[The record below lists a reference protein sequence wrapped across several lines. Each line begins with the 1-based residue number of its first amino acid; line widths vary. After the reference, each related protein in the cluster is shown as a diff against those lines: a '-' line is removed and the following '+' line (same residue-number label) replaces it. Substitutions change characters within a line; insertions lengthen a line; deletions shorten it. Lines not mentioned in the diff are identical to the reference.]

1 MTRMRLGTLV
11 ALAIGLAAPAA
22 AQGAAVSYIDG
33 GDAWVSS
40 PDGALKQR
48 LTTDG
53 TTDRPWQAPVQAIDG
68 RTLVVHRDTFEDG
81 SSRPVLHLF
90 GADGKRITANVM
102 PVYSG
107 ATIPVYP
114 IGMDVDWN
122 GNAVAYGYSY
132 CGFACNSIYR
142 GFWLTFSDHQSLY
155 PSDPQGQSD
164 ALLPTFFGTR
174 VVSVDSGG
182 SLFVQPDV
190 PEAPFTSS
198 YDGWLAAQDI
208 NGGAARLRW
217 GRAVAASTGSQVA
230 LEYTVT
236 DNASPY
242 GTLEEGV
249 LIGERAG
256 NLPADVGRTC
266 SLTGQGV
273 VNQVSFSPDG
283 KQIAW
288 QDDGGVKV
296 AGAPDLSA
304 GTEAC
309 TLTSVPTTLS
319 ATGRSPDFGGAT
331 LAPQGSG
338 STPGGSTGSGSSGS
352 GSTGGG
358 GGGTSTGLKV
368 TAPAKASTAVFAR
381 GIKLRVTAPAAGRIS
396 ATATVPARAARRL
409 RARASLT
416 LAADVRGLVSA
427 AKAVKVASGR
437 STAAA
442 PGPVTLRLKPTAA
455 AKRRAKRLKGVKLTI
470 RVTQGSRSRTLVIR
484 LR

>member
-338 STPGGSTGSGSSGS
+338 STPGGSTGSGS
-352 GSTGGG
+352 TGGG
-358 GGGTSTGLKV
+358 GGGGGGTPAGLKV
-368 TAPAKASTAVFAR
+368 TAPAKVSTAVFAR

-409 RARASLT
+409 RARASLA

-470 RVTQGSRSRTLVIR
+470 RVTQGSRSRTLAIR